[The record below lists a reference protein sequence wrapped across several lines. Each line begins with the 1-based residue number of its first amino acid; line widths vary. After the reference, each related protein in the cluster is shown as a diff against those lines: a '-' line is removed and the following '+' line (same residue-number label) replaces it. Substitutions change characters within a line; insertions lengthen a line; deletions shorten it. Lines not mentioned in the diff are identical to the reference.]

1 MDLYIDTSKKTKINI
16 QLKDDNKLVAKK
28 NFDAPFRQAE
38 KLLLE
43 IDKLLNVNNI
53 DLQNISGILVKDR
66 GESFTALRIGIV
78 TANALAYALDIPVFD
93 WDKKQTEK
101 VVNINIIKPKYN
113 KGPNIT
119 VAKKKI

>member
-16 QLKDDNKLVAKK
+16 QLKNNNKLVAKK

-53 DLQNISGILVKDR
+53 DLQNISGILVKDS

-93 WDKKQTEK
+93 WDKNQTEK